1 MPTLD
6 FDATMVPQ
14 DLVAVA
20 GLTQGVSY
28 SGQNISTT
36 ATLFSREAINAP
48 TPGARAW
55 RVEAGGGGAW
65 GVEAGGAFTLK
76 PMGAPIWL
84 WTDDER
90 GCPVVLA
97 ETP

>member
-55 RVEAGGGGAW
+55 RVEAGG
-65 GVEAGGAFTLK
+65 AFTLK